1 MLMDTTIC
9 EMLSQAC
16 SSCKLSSGCCMEARP
31 PLTKSRADILL
42 AYGVSPSDIEFQGYR
57 RLRLKPDGFCILL
70 RDGKCTVHSIK
81 PETCVAGP
89 FTFDVK
95 GSILQIFLK
104 KPSICPMV
112 EVLKQ
117 NEELYQNLFDLSVS
131 KIMDLVSELPAEEL
145 AEIVKTEEP
154 DTDLVAEIK
163 MARRAIGHANET
175 VRLDQSNSL
184 RI

>member
-1 MLMDTTIC
+1 MNESVCDL
-9 EMLSQAC
+9 LSQAC
-16 SSCKLSSGCCMEARP
+16 SCCKLSSGCCMEARP

-42 AYGVSPSDIEFQGYR
+42 ANGVSPDDIEFQGYR
-57 RLRLKPDGFCILL
+57 RLRLKPDGFCVLL
-70 RDGKCTVHSIK
+70 LDGKCSLHSVK

-89 FTFDVK
+89 FTFDMK

-117 NEELYQNLFDLSVS
+117 NNELYQNLFDLSVR
-131 KIMDLVSELPAEEL
+131 KIRDLVIELPAEEL
-145 AEIVKTEEP
+145 AEIVKIEEP

-163 MARRAIGHANET
+163 MAKSG
-175 VRLDQSNSL
+175 
-184 RI
+184 